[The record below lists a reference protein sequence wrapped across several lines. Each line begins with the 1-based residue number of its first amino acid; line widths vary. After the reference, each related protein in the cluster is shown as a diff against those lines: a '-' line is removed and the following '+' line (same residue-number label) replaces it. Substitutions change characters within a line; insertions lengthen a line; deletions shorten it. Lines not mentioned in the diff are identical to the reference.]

1 MTREPLRDIVSRQ
14 LVHLGQ
20 HGRPL
25 HPNSGRSTLD
35 LYADDRRR
43 DRTLHEVIEW
53 YLDLA
58 EPDRDGRCAAII
70 SAGPPGA
77 GKSTALRERHLVDTS
92 SRYLDADIVKDEL
105 LRRAIADGHYADLL
119 STTLADTHPIAPREL
134 AALVHAESTEVIDDV
149 REVRLQRRENVVIE
163 GALQWGPLGDILM
176 AQLSEHD
183 YTDVHIVDIEVPAS
197 IAQEQAVRRWW
208 EGRLRGISGHDRM
221 GGRITPPV
229 AIARLYEEGP
239 VSRCATHARAAF
251 ESSLAAAIT
260 QVTSTAD
267 SAPSRWF
274 RGASRASWSK
284 ERNPPPA
291 KGPSVRL
298 DAERRAREKICGG
311 HRRTVV
317 GSRRLIRWV
326 CSDGRLASAI
336 GHRGGRVAADWASGS
351 ASTTGGI
358 LGEPA
363 RATAAWGLMRMGVR

>member
-1 MTREPLRDIVSRQ
+1 VSVAGEPLRDSVSRQ
-14 LVHLGQ
+14 LVNLGQ
-20 HGRPL
+20 LGQPL

-43 DRTLHEVIEW
+43 DRTLQEVIEW

-77 GKSTALRERHLVDTS
+77 GKSTALRERHLVDAS
-92 SRYLDADIVKDEL
+92 YRYLDADIVKDEL

-149 REVRLQRRENVVIE
+149 REVCLQRRENVVIE
-163 GALQWGPLGDILM
+163 GTLQWGPLGDILM

-183 YTDVHIVDIEVPAS
+183 YTDVHIVNVEVPAS

-208 EGRLRGISGHDRM
+208 EGRLRGISGQDRM
-221 GGRITPPV
+221 GGRFTPPA

-239 VSRCATHARAAF
+239 VSRCAAHARAAF

-260 QVTSTAD
+260 RVTLIHID
-267 SAPSRWF
+267 R
-274 RGASRASWSK
+274 RLGA
-284 ERNPPPA
+284 EPL
-291 KGPSVRL
+291 V
-298 DAERRAREKICGG
+298 
-311 HRRTVV
+311 
-317 GSRRLIRWV
+317 SRRVEGKLV
-326 CSDGRLASAI
+326 EG
-336 GHRGGRVAADWASGS
+336 
-351 ASTTGGI
+351 T
-358 LGEPA
+358 
-363 RATAAWGLMRMGVR
+363 